1 MSPAKLLQ
9 TSTTDGLG
17 QFRSASNRVKDD
29 HGSLS
34 PNVLCLGGEQ
44 TGGGEFLKI
53 ADCGAVMALNV
64 G

>member
-1 MSPAKLLQ
+1 MAPAKLRRA
-9 TSTTDGLG
+9 STLDGQG
-17 QFRSASNRVKDD
+17 QPKSASNRVKDD